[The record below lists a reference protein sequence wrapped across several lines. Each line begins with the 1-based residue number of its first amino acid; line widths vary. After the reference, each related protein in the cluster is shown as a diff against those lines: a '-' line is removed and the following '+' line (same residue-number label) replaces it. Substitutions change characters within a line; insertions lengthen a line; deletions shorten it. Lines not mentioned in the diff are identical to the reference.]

1 MADGR
6 MSKTKLHA
14 HFAERLGVTRK
25 DAGAFFDELADLAEA
40 ELTRCGEFV
49 LPGVCK
55 LVLQNRPERTGRNPA
70 TGETITIAAK
80 TVVKARIAKPLKDA
94 IL

>member
-1 MADGR
+1 MAEGR

-14 HFAERLGVTRK
+14 HFADKMGITRK
-25 DAGAFFDELADLAEA
+25 DAGALFSELAGLAES

-55 LVLQNRPERTGRNPA
+55 LVLQSRPERTGRNPA
-70 TGETITIAAK
+70 TGETIKISAK

-94 IL
+94 VL